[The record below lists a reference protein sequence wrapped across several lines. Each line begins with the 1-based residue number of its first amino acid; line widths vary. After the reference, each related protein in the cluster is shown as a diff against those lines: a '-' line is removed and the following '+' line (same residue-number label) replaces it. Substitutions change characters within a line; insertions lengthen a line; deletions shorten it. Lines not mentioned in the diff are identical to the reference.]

1 MVSIDFTLNI
11 LCGLNINNIFGE
23 LEVFDYLNSKNLLH
37 FDLKFVRY
45 KLNPELKF
53 ENKKAHL
60 KLVFSIF
67 GVSNLL
73 RNN

>member
-23 LEVFDYLNSKNLLH
+23 LEVFNYLNSKNLLY

-45 KLNPELKF
+45 KLNPGG
-53 ENKKAHL
+53 
-60 KLVFSIF
+60 I
-67 GVSNLL
+67 
-73 RNN
+73 